1 MNYETIDEFGYD
13 IVLGFKQNAFRRN
26 GMLIFSPSPRHFRK
40 RKIRYL
46 SVENGYCGAFLMG
59 LALHDSWIKQ
69 LENTTMPT
77 VLLTISSLE
86 IQMSA
91 ILEPTATK
99 ASPWQ

>member
-1 MNYETIDEFGYD
+1 
-13 IVLGFKQNAFRRN
+13 
-26 GMLIFSPSPRHFRK
+26 
-40 RKIRYL
+40 
-46 SVENGYCGAFLMG
+46 MG